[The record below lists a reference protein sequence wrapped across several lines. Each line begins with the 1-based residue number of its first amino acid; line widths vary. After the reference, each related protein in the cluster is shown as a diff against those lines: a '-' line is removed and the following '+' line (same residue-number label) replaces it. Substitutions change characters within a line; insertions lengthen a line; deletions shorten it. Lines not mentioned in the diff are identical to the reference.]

1 MDAVIA
7 VDASTTGSKAVA
19 FDAQGNVLAIGRRT
33 IDRDSPQATWHEQD
47 ALQWWASTAA
57 AIREVTETLAAQGH
71 TPVALGI
78 THQRE
83 SFVCLDAEYRPLR
96 PAILW
101 LDARSGDEVRR
112 LGTPRVHELSG
123 KPPSTTPSFYK
134 LAWLARYEPEV
145 MAATAHIAEVHA
157 CLSYRLTGE
166 FATSTA
172 SADPMGLMDVRTGDW
187 SEELL
192 ALVGVSRNQLPRLVA
207 PGQLIGTVHDDASRL
222 TGLPTGLPVVA
233 GGGDGQC
240 AGLGAGVVRSGK
252 AYLSLGTSI
261 TLGCYADSVA
271 VSRGWR
277 VLASPLGH
285 GVTTEAF
292 IATGAL
298 SVSWFRK
305 AFPQVAVEGD
315 VDVYDTALETCHG
328 SGLYFLPYLSGSATP
343 YWDDK
348 SRGAFVGVNE
358 SHDWVDFYRSVLEG
372 LAFETQLLLEQLESA
387 SDPITDVVV
396 MGGGAASGRWLQI
409 LADVTGRP
417 LRVST
422 TTEATAL
429 GAGILAAA
437 YCGLVPGGVEAAAAA
452 MAHTEQVFVPRD
464 AQMEAYAQRFSVYR
478 TIYGALKPVFDQ
490 SFEVERALGGFTQE
504 CIQK

>member
-1 MDAVIA
+1 VDVVIA

-19 FDAQGNVLAIGRRT
+19 FDARGNVLGIGRRG
-33 IDRDSPQATWHEQD
+33 IDRESPQATWHEQD
-47 ALQWWASTAA
+47 ALQWWASTAE
-57 AIREVTETLAAQGH
+57 AINDVVVQLMDAGH

-83 SFVCLDAEYRPLR
+83 SFVCLDGEYRPLR

-101 LDARSGDEVRR
+101 LDARSGEEVRS
-112 LGTPRVHELSG
+112 LGTPRVHEVSG

-134 LAWLARYEPEV
+134 LAWLARHEPGV
-145 MAATAHIAEVHA
+145 LAATEHLAEVHT

-172 SADPMGLMDVRTGDW
+172 SADPTGLMDARTADW
-187 SEELL
+187 SDELL
-192 ALVGVSRNQLPRLVA
+192 ALVGVRRKQLPRLVA
-207 PGQLIGTVHDDASRL
+207 PGGLIGRVTDDAARL
-222 TGLPTGLPVVA
+222 TGLPPGLPVVA

-240 AGLGAGVVRSGK
+240 AGLGAGVVGTGR

-261 TLGCYADSVA
+261 TLGCHAREVT
-271 VSRGWR
+271 VSNGWR

-305 AFPQVAVEGD
+305 AFPQIP
-315 VDVYDTALETCHG
+315 VDPKLDPFDTTLESSHG
-328 SGLYFLPYLSGSATP
+328 TGLYFLPYLSGSATP

-358 SHDWVDFYRSVLEG
+358 GHGWRDFYRAVLEG
-372 LAFETQLLLEQLESA
+372 LAFETQLLLQGMEAA

-396 MGGGAASGRWLQI
+396 MGGGAVSERWLQI
-409 LADVTGRP
+409 LSDVLGRP

-437 YCGLVPGGVEAAAAA
+437 YSGLVPGGVEAAADA
-452 MAHTEQVFVPRD
+452 MAHTGQVFIPRQG
-464 AQMEAYAQRFSVYR
+464 ASQAAAQRFAVYR
-478 TIYGALKPVFDQ
+478 EIYGALKPVFDK
-490 SFEVERALGGFTQE
+490 SFDVERALAASAE
-504 CIQK
+504 K